1 MSEVTS
7 SAFNGETAV
16 YGVWGY
22 PVRHSRSPR
31 MQNAAFKALGLNA
44 VYAPFEVAPEAVA
57 AAVAGIR
64 ALGIAGV
71 NVTVP
76 LKELIPPHLDS
87 IDPVAERLGVVNT
100 IVNRNGHLR
109 GYSTDGPGFLEAL
122 TALDWPVREQSVYLL
137 GAGGSARAV
146 ADSLAAA
153 GNRLQIANRTGERA
167 ERLAAEMN
175 DRFPG
180 SAVCVPW
187 GEMQAPADL
196 VVNTTSLGMH
206 PREEEMPLLPPG
218 LLDGCP
224 RVYDL
229 IYAPEETVLLA
240 EAQAHGCQASNG
252 LGMLVYQGALSLS
265 LWTDRPVTDIPV
277 ALMERAVR
285 GLPY

>member
-1 MSEVTS
+1 M
-7 SAFNGETAV
+7 FDGETAV
-16 YGVWGY
+16 YGVWGH

-31 MQNAAFKALGLNA
+31 MQNAAFRAMGLNA
-44 VYAPFEVAPEAVA
+44 VYAPFEVAPDSVG
-57 AAVAGIR
+57 AAVAGVR

-87 IDPVAERLGVVNT
+87 LDPVAERLGVVNT
-100 IVNRNGHLR
+100 IVNRDGHLR

-122 TALDWPVREQSVYLL
+122 AALAWPARGQSVYVI

-146 ADSLAAA
+146 ADSLASA

-167 ERLAAEMN
+167 QRLAAEISA
-175 DRFPG
+175 RFPG
-180 SAVCVPW
+180 SADYAPW
-187 GEMQAPADL
+187 GEMLRPADL

-218 LLDGCP
+218 LLEGRP

-229 IYAPEETVLLA
+229 IYAPEETLLLSRA
-240 EAQAHGCQASNG
+240 RAHGCEASNG

-265 LWTDRPVTDIPV
+265 LWTNRPVTEIPV
-277 ALMERAVR
+277 AAMERAVR
-285 GLPY
+285 GFPY